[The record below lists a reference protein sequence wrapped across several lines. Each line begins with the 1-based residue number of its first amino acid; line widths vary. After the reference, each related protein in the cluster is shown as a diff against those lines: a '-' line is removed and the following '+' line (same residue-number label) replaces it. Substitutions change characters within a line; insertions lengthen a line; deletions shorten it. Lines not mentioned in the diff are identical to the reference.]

1 MAPAWIATSFDESK
15 AVNGLIVGCGYLGQ
29 QVARRWNEKGLCV
42 YALTRSK
49 DSADRLA
56 QQSIQPIVVDWYSK
70 DRWPAIPRVDQLL
83 ISVSHAPVSGIQAND
98 THVLGLRNLF
108 AQLDSIPSRLAY
120 LSTTGVYATCDDGRW
135 IDESGHVAP
144 NRSGSIAAVAAEQWI
159 RENLP
164 VDRVSILR
172 AAGIYGPGRVPRLD
186 KLRAGE
192 PIEVD
197 PDSYLNLIH
206 VEDLAR
212 IAIEVLNTPKASG
225 IFNVSDGHP
234 PLRCDYYR
242 FIAEFI
248 GARMPTFSEPVSHR
262 SSSETTTQ
270 RRRGEGN
277 KRISNRS
284 IVETLDYQFLFPN
297 FIAGLTPL
305 L

>member
-1 MAPAWIATSFDESK
+1 MAFVPATSFDESK
-15 AVNGLIVGCGYLGQ
+15 TVNGLIVGCGYLGQ
-29 QVARRWNEKGLCV
+29 QVAHRWNEQGLRV
-42 YALTRSK
+42 FALTRSK
-49 DSADRLA
+49 DSAEKLA
-56 QQSIQPIVVDWYSK
+56 QQSIQPIIVNWYDK
-70 DRWPAIPRVDQLL
+70 DRWPALPNVDQLL
-83 ISVSHAPVSGIQAND
+83 ISVSHAPVMGIMASD

-108 AQLDSIPSRLAY
+108 ARLESIPSRLAY
-120 LSTTGVYATCDDGRW
+120 LSTTGVYEKYDDGRW
-135 IDESGHVAP
+135 IDESGPVIP
-144 NRSGSIAAVAAEQWI
+144 NRSGSIAAVAAERWI
-159 RENLP
+159 TDNLP
-164 VDRVSILR
+164 VDRALILR

-197 PDSYLNLIH
+197 PESFLNLIH

-212 IAIEVLNTPKASG
+212 VVIELLNTPKANG

-242 FIAEFI
+242 FIANFI
-248 GARMPTFSEPVSHR
+248 GANMPTFCEPVTR
-262 SSSETTTQ
+262 SNGPDATPQ

-277 KRISNRS
+277 KRISNRH
-284 IVETLDYQFLFPN
+284 IVETLDYQFLFPD